1 MTTTVRHLIS
11 AVAVAVAAAI
21 AVAPAANAAPNSAN
35 CQQTGGS
42 TSCQKDGHFSMHV
55 KPQVRAP
62 SGSLFGSAWLPG
74 YGRGQLPP
82 LLALD

>member
-1 MTTTVRHLIS
+1 MNAKLRQIVS
-11 AVAVAVAAAI
+11 AAAI
-21 AVAPAANAAPNSAN
+21 AIGAALAAAPAANASEPTCRQN
-35 CQQTGGS
+35 GGS
-42 TSCQKDGHFSMHV
+42 TMCQNPGHSSLYAE
-55 KPQVRAP
+55 PNVRTP